1 MDFELSERQ
10 RIVQETARDL
20 AQKDLEPRAAE
31 MDKMGELSLEVVK
44 KMGELNL
51 LGLTLPPPLG
61 GIGLDTVSFAI
72 AIEELSAAYAS
83 TGLFLTAHTMASFAI
98 LAFGQDPIKPK
109 YLPDLASGKKIGAFA
124 VCEPNAGTML
134 DIPRIQ
140 TFAERQTDGYKINGT
155 KNWISNQETAD
166 VYVVLVKT
174 KRSGSPQ
181 ALSLIV
187 LEKGTPGLSF
197 GKKEDKLGLKGD
209 RVGELV
215 FNDCSIPSE
224 NLFASEGGGLEPAM
238 AAGGLGAI
246 GVGATA
252 VGIGK
257 ACLDASIGYAKE
269 REAFGTSI
277 SNFQAIQ
284 LMISDMK
291 VAVETA
297 RLAVYRAAWGIDQK
311 DKSPVNIWVARL
323 LATEMANRVAGW
335 AHRIYGTYGYSS
347 EYPIERYSRDARGLS
362 FVYGTQEFIKILLGK
377 TLMGIPLFS
386 A

>member
-224 NLFASEGGGLEPAM
+224 NLLASEGGGLEPAM